1 MGSILN
7 FALDFFSGKITII
20 LGTVLAI
27 SLLGNWYLNNKNND
41 LREEI
46 TRLEVNVKNLSTLI
60 EKQNQAIK
68 ELEANS
74 SNLKTEY
81 EEISEK
87 YEKIKLNKVNAKE
100 YAKKN
105 GIGVVLDKKSSFY
118 VDGITNIT
126 DEVVKEL
133 NSRYVKVEKKK

>member
-1 MGSILN
+1 MGSILS
-7 FALDFFSGKITII
+7 FVFDFFSGKITII

-46 TRLEVNVKNLSTLI
+46 TRLEVNVKSLSTLI

-87 YEKIKLNKVNAKE
+87 YEKIKLNKVDAKE

-105 GIGVVLDKKSSFY
+105 NISINESMLILEKNNIQRGLDEFFKK
-118 VDGITNIT
+118 N
-126 DEVVKEL
+126 
-133 NSRYVKVEKKK
+133 R

>member
-1 MGSILN
+1 MGSILS
-7 FALDFFSGKITII
+7 FVFDFFSGKITII

-46 TRLEVNVKNLSTLI
+46 TRLEVNVKSLSTLI

-105 GIGVVLDKKSSFY
+105 NISVNESMLILEKNNIQRGLDEFFKK
-118 VDGITNIT
+118 N
-126 DEVVKEL
+126 
-133 NSRYVKVEKKK
+133 R

>member
-27 SLLGNWYLNNKNND
+27 SLLGNWYLNNKNNN

-46 TRLEVNVKNLSTLI
+46 IRLEVNVKNLSTLI

-105 GIGVVLDKKSSFY
+105 NISVNESMLILEKNNIQRGLDEFFKK
-118 VDGITNIT
+118 N
-126 DEVVKEL
+126 
-133 NSRYVKVEKKK
+133 R

>member
-1 MGSILN
+1 MGV
-7 FALDFFSGKITII
+7 FSLFTGKINLILGII
-20 LGTVLAI
+20 LGI
-27 SLLGNWYLNNKNND
+27 SLLGNLYLNNKND
-41 LREEI
+41 TLREEI
-46 TRLEVNVKNLSTLI
+46 VRLEEKITNLSSLI

-87 YEKIKLNKVNAKE
+87 YEKIKLNKANAQE

-105 GIGVVLDKKSSFY
+105 
-118 VDGITNIT
+118 NISVN
-126 DEVVKEL
+126 ESIL
-133 NSRYVKVEKKK
+133 ILEKKNIQRGLDEFFKKNR

>member
-1 MGSILN
+1 MGSILS
-7 FALDFFSGKITII
+7 FVFDFFSGKIAII

-87 YEKIKLNKVNAKE
+87 YEKIKLNKVDAKE

-105 GIGVVLDKKSSFY
+105 NISVNESMLILEKNNIQRGLDEFFKK
-118 VDGITNIT
+118 N
-126 DEVVKEL
+126 
-133 NSRYVKVEKKK
+133 R

>member
-1 MGSILN
+1 MGSILS
-7 FALDFFSGKITII
+7 FVFDFFSGKIAII

-105 GIGVVLDKKSSFY
+105 NISVNESMLILEKNNIQRGLDEFFKK
-118 VDGITNIT
+118 N
-126 DEVVKEL
+126 
-133 NSRYVKVEKKK
+133 R

>member
-46 TRLEVNVKNLSTLI
+46 TRLEVNVKNLNTLI

-87 YEKIKLNKVNAKE
+87 YEKIKLNKVDAKE

-105 GIGVVLDKKSSFY
+105 NISVNESMLILEKNNIQRGLDEFFKK
-118 VDGITNIT
+118 N
-126 DEVVKEL
+126 
-133 NSRYVKVEKKK
+133 R

>member
-46 TRLEVNVKNLSTLI
+46 TRLEVNVKNLNTSI

-105 GIGVVLDKKSSFY
+105 NISVNESMLILEKNNIQRGLDEFFKK
-118 VDGITNIT
+118 N
-126 DEVVKEL
+126 
-133 NSRYVKVEKKK
+133 R

>member
-1 MGSILN
+1 MGI
-7 FALDFFSGKITII
+7 FSLFTGKMTLFLGII
-20 LGTVLAI
+20 LGI
-27 SLLGNWYLNNKNND
+27 SLLGNLYLNNKNNT
-41 LREEI
+41 LRAEI
-46 TRLEVNVKNLSTLI
+46 VRLEEKITNLSYLI

-87 YEKIKLNKVNAKE
+87 YEKIKLNKANAQE

-105 GIGVVLDKKSSFY
+105 
-118 VDGITNIT
+118 NISVN
-126 DEVVKEL
+126 ESIL
-133 NSRYVKVEKKK
+133 ILEKKNIQRGLDEFFKKNR

>member
-87 YEKIKLNKVNAKE
+87 YEKIKLNKANAQE

-105 GIGVVLDKKSSFY
+105 
-118 VDGITNIT
+118 NISVN
-126 DEVVKEL
+126 ESML
-133 NSRYVKVEKKK
+133 ILEKKNIQRGLDEFFKKNR

>member
-1 MGSILN
+1 MGSILS
-7 FALDFFSGKITII
+7 FVFDFFSGKIAII

-46 TRLEVNVKNLSTLI
+46 TRLEVNVKNLNTLI

-87 YEKIKLNKVNAKE
+87 YEKIKLNKANAQE

-105 GIGVVLDKKSSFY
+105 
-118 VDGITNIT
+118 NISVN
-126 DEVVKEL
+126 ESML
-133 NSRYVKVEKKK
+133 ILEKKNIQRGLDEFFKKNR

>member
-87 YEKIKLNKVNAKE
+87 YEKIKLNKVDAKE

-105 GIGVVLDKKSSFY
+105 NISVNESMLILEKNNIQRGLDEFFKK
-118 VDGITNIT
+118 N
-126 DEVVKEL
+126 
-133 NSRYVKVEKKK
+133 R

>member
-87 YEKIKLNKVNAKE
+87 YEKIKLNKVDAKE

-105 GIGVVLDKKSSFY
+105 NISVNESILILEKNNIQRGLDEFFKK
-118 VDGITNIT
+118 N
-126 DEVVKEL
+126 
-133 NSRYVKVEKKK
+133 R

>member
-87 YEKIKLNKVNAKE
+87 YEKIKLNKVDPKE
-100 YAKKN
+100 YSKKN
-105 GIGVVLDKKSSFY
+105 NISVNEIMLILEKNNIQRGLDEFFKK
-118 VDGITNIT
+118 N
-126 DEVVKEL
+126 
-133 NSRYVKVEKKK
+133 R

>member
-1 MGSILN
+1 MGSILS
-7 FALDFFSGKITII
+7 FVFDFFSGKITII

-46 TRLEVNVKNLSTLI
+46 TRLEVNVKNLNTLI

-105 GIGVVLDKKSSFY
+105 NISVNESMLILEKNNIQRGLDEFFKK
-118 VDGITNIT
+118 N
-126 DEVVKEL
+126 
-133 NSRYVKVEKKK
+133 R

>member
-1 MGSILN
+1 MGV
-7 FALDFFSGKITII
+7 FSLFTGKITVFLWII
-20 LGTVLAI
+20 LGI
-27 SLLGNWYLNNKNND
+27 SLLGNLYLNNKNNT

-46 TRLEVNVKNLSTLI
+46 VRLEEKITNLSSLI

-87 YEKIKLNKVNAKE
+87 YEKIKLNKVDAKE

-105 GIGVVLDKKSSFY
+105 NISVNESMLILEKNNIQRGLDEFFKK
-118 VDGITNIT
+118 N
-126 DEVVKEL
+126 
-133 NSRYVKVEKKK
+133 R

>member
-1 MGSILN
+1 MGSILS
-7 FALDFFSGKITII
+7 FVFDFFSGKITII

-46 TRLEVNVKNLSTLI
+46 TRLEVNVKSLSTLI

-87 YEKIKLNKVNAKE
+87 YEKIKLNKVDAKE

-105 GIGVVLDKKSSFY
+105 NISVNESMLILEKNNIQRGLDEFFKK
-118 VDGITNIT
+118 N
-126 DEVVKEL
+126 
-133 NSRYVKVEKKK
+133 R

>member
-1 MGSILN
+1 MGSILS
-7 FALDFFSGKITII
+7 FVFDFFSGKITII

-87 YEKIKLNKVNAKE
+87 YEKIKLNKVDAKE

-105 GIGVVLDKKSSFY
+105 NISVNESILILEKNNIQRGLDEFFKK
-118 VDGITNIT
+118 N
-126 DEVVKEL
+126 
-133 NSRYVKVEKKK
+133 R

>member
-105 GIGVVLDKKSSFY
+105 NISVNESILILEKNNIQRGLDEFFKK
-118 VDGITNIT
+118 N
-126 DEVVKEL
+126 
-133 NSRYVKVEKKK
+133 R

>member
-1 MGSILN
+1 MGSILS
-7 FALDFFSGKITII
+7 FVFDFFSGKIAII

-46 TRLEVNVKNLSTLI
+46 TRLEVNVKNLNTLI

-105 GIGVVLDKKSSFY
+105 NISVNESMLILEKNNIQRGLDEFFKK
-118 VDGITNIT
+118 N
-126 DEVVKEL
+126 
-133 NSRYVKVEKKK
+133 R

>member
-1 MGSILN
+1 MGSILS

-46 TRLEVNVKNLSTLI
+46 TRLEVNVKNLNTLI

-87 YEKIKLNKVNAKE
+87 YEKIKLNKVDAKE

-105 GIGVVLDKKSSFY
+105 
-118 VDGITNIT
+118 NISVN
-126 DEVVKEL
+126 ESML
-133 NSRYVKVEKKK
+133 IL

>member
-1 MGSILN
+1 MGSILS
-7 FALDFFSGKITII
+7 FVLDFFSGKIAII

-27 SLLGNWYLNNKNND
+27 SLLGNWYLNNKNNN

-46 TRLEVNVKNLSTLI
+46 IKLEVNVKNLSTLI

-68 ELEANS
+68 ELESNS
-74 SNLKTEY
+74 SELKTEY

-105 GIGVVLDKKSSFY
+105 NISVNESMLILEKNNIQRGLDEFFKK
-118 VDGITNIT
+118 N
-126 DEVVKEL
+126 
-133 NSRYVKVEKKK
+133 R

>member
-1 MGSILN
+1 MGSILS
-7 FALDFFSGKITII
+7 FVFDFFSGKIAII

-46 TRLEVNVKNLSTLI
+46 TRLEVNVKSLSTLI

-87 YEKIKLNKVNAKE
+87 YEKIKLNKVDAKE

-105 GIGVVLDKKSSFY
+105 NISVNESILILEKNNIQRGLDEFFKK
-118 VDGITNIT
+118 N
-126 DEVVKEL
+126 
-133 NSRYVKVEKKK
+133 R

>member
-1 MGSILN
+1 MGSILS
-7 FALDFFSGKITII
+7 FVFDFFSGKIAII

-46 TRLEVNVKNLSTLI
+46 TRLEVNVKNLNTLI

-87 YEKIKLNKVNAKE
+87 YEKIKLNKVDAKE

-105 GIGVVLDKKSSFY
+105 NISVNESMLILEKNNIQRGLDEFFKK
-118 VDGITNIT
+118 N
-126 DEVVKEL
+126 
-133 NSRYVKVEKKK
+133 R

>member
-1 MGSILN
+1 MGSILS
-7 FALDFFSGKITII
+7 FVFDFFSEKITII

-87 YEKIKLNKVNAKE
+87 YEKIKLNKVDAKE

-105 GIGVVLDKKSSFY
+105 NISVNESILILEKNNIQRGLDEFFKK
-118 VDGITNIT
+118 N
-126 DEVVKEL
+126 
-133 NSRYVKVEKKK
+133 R

>member
-1 MGSILN
+1 MGSILS

-46 TRLEVNVKNLSTLI
+46 TRLEVNVKSLSTLI

-87 YEKIKLNKVNAKE
+87 YEKIKLNKVDAKE

-105 GIGVVLDKKSSFY
+105 NISINESMLILEKNNIQRGLDEFFKK
-118 VDGITNIT
+118 N
-126 DEVVKEL
+126 
-133 NSRYVKVEKKK
+133 R

>member
-1 MGSILN
+1 MGSILS
-7 FALDFFSGKITII
+7 FVFDFFSGKITII

-46 TRLEVNVKNLSTLI
+46 TRLEVNVKSLSTLI

-87 YEKIKLNKVNAKE
+87 YEKIKLNKVDAKE

-105 GIGVVLDKKSSFY
+105 NISVNESILILEKNNIQRGLDEFFKK
-118 VDGITNIT
+118 N
-126 DEVVKEL
+126 
-133 NSRYVKVEKKK
+133 R